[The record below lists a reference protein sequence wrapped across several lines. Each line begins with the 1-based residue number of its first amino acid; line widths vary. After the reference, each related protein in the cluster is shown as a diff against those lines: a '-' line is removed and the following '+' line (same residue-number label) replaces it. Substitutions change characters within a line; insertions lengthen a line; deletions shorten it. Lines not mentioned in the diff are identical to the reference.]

1 MGVIKK
7 FPSLEAHF
15 LADAGL
21 PAPAPAAL
29 SGGLRCFLRPSRHT
43 SPWTSRRGSDQ
54 VPHTHQIVGGRC
66 PGKHPGDTL
75 PAPMPYLAHQ
85 SYRLHPPK
93 DFFHP
98 LAFLLT
104 ERVAGMARGSLVDG
118 AAAVRIVLGHMRRGA
133 ARPHLLHP
141 VRGVVVLVGA
151 HRDAPRPGAGLHH
164 LQRRL
169 AFRRPAGQSQ
179 ARLHHQPVP
188 VLHQRVTQV
197 AQLGFLPLG
206 LFVDPRVRI
215 GGRLMR
221 LVRALLAPEIHRGVA
236 GIVRGRRPSVSLFFL
251 KLFWL
256 AQASISV
263 PSTVKCSSLSRS
275 CSRAIRSTS
284 SKNALAT
291 SPFSNRSRFLEY
303 TVASQ
308 TGSSMFKPTN
318 HRNSKL

>member
-21 PAPAPAAL
+21 PAPSPAAL

-75 PAPMPYLAHQ
+75 PAPVPHLAHQ

-98 LAFLLT
+98 FAFLLT

-141 VRGVVVLVGA
+141 VRGVVILVGA
-151 HRDAPRPGAGLHH
+151 HRDAPRSGAGLHH

-169 AFRRPAGQSQ
+169 AFRRRPPSPTARATGTAPGDPTQLRHTPPADPAPTPRPRPPPPAGGGPGRGAASPGTGGGP
-179 ARLHHQPVP
+179 RR
-188 VLHQRVTQV
+188 VLW
-197 AQLGFLPLG
+197 G
-206 LFVDPRVRI
+206 
-215 GGRLMR
+215 
-221 LVRALLAPEIHRGVA
+221 GVA
-236 GIVRGRRPSVSLFFL
+236 
-251 KLFWL
+251 L
-256 AQASISV
+256 A
-263 PSTVKCSSLSRS
+263 
-275 CSRAIRSTS
+275 
-284 SKNALAT
+284 ALRWTART
-291 SPFSNRSRFLEY
+291 AP
-303 TVASQ
+303 
-308 TGSSMFKPTN
+308 
-318 HRNSKL
+318 